1 MNPNDQPQPPQPESN
16 QPPRQPQQE
25 PVQQH
30 QPQAGDII
38 QPGQPIPNVDPAH
51 SKLRKSDIAIVIGS
65 ILVVGAIIA
74 TIVFFITAPARER
87 ANIEKNGIEATAIS
101 TGESEGVSVRLSSRS
116 RVEKTKAV
124 YTFTANDGK
133 EYEILGEKDYEE
145 ASNVK
150 AGMKATIR
158 YLKPTEPEFI
168 AEE

>member
-1 MNPNDQPQPPQPESN
+1 MNPNNQPQLPQSESDQPPQ
-16 QPPRQPQQE
+16 QPPAP
-25 PVQQH
+25 
-30 QPQAGDII
+30 QPQAQPGDII

-74 TIVFFITAPARER
+74 TIVFFVTAPARER

-101 TGESEGVSVRLSSRS
+101 TGESEEVTVRLSSRS
-116 RVEKTKAV
+116 KVEKTKAV
-124 YTFTANDGK
+124 YLFTDNEGK
-133 EYEILGEKDYEE
+133 EHEILGEKDYEE

-158 YLKPTEPEFI
+158 YLKPSEPEFI
-168 AEE
+168 TEE